1 MRKLIGM
8 VTALAGVMFMGAA
21 VAQTYPAKPVR
32 VIVPLPAG
40 SVTDV
45 ATRAIGTEMA
55 AKLGQ
60 PWVVDNRPGGAMV
73 IGADLCAKAPPDGYT
88 LCVVGP
94 DAMSFNPSLM
104 SNLPYDPDKDFV
116 AIADLFNVIEGVIGS
131 ASLTARSMAD
141 LKADAARKSL
151 NFGTLGPGS
160 TPDIFRRWL
169 NDRWKTNLVEVSYKG
184 GADVA
189 SALFKAEVDL
199 ARIGIGNV
207 ANQLGDGKIHVLA
220 VSSPSRSPLLPNVPT
235 LAEAGLGEYPVNVWW
250 GLMAPAKTSDAVV
263 AKVSAAL
270 VDIFREPK
278 MTEFLDKQF
287 LVARVGTPQEF
298 QAFLK
303 RDRANVGELLKKYNI
318 AHQ

>member
-1 MRKLIGM
+1 MRNSIGI
-8 VTALAGVMFMGAA
+8 VTALAGLFFMGAA
-21 VAQTYPAKPVR
+21 AAQTYPAKPVR

-45 ATRAIGTEMA
+45 AVRAIGTDIT

-73 IGADLCAKAPPDGYT
+73 IGADLCAKAAPDGYT

-94 DAMSFNPSLM
+94 DAMSFNPNLM

-116 AIADLFNVIEGVIGS
+116 PVADLFNVIEGVIGS
-131 ASLTARSMAD
+131 SSLAARSMAD
-141 LKADAARKSL
+141 LKADASRKSL
-151 NFGTLGPGS
+151 NFATLGPGS

-169 NDRWKTNLVEVSYKG
+169 NDRWKSNLVEVSYKG

-207 ANQLGDGKIHVLA
+207 VNQLGDGKIHVLA
-220 VSSPSRSPLLPNVPT
+220 VSSPTRSALLPNVPT

-250 GLMAPAKTSDAVV
+250 GLMAPAKTPDAVV
-263 AKVSAAL
+263 AKVNAAL
-270 VDIFREPK
+270 AEIFGTPRMK
-278 MTEFLDKQF
+278 EFLDKQF

-298 QAFLK
+298 AGFLK
-303 RDRANVGELLKKYNI
+303 RDRANVGELLKRYNI